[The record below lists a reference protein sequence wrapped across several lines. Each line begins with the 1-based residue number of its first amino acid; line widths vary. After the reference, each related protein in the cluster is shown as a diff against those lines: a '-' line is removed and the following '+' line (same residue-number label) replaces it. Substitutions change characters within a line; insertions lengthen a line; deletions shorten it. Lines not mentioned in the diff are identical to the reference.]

1 MPAVSAG
8 LSAALLLAVLG
19 FAVNDSGIAIPS
31 MVLAFFVPYALIAR
45 LCAMD
50 GSAP

>member
-1 MPAVSAG
+1 MSAG
-8 LSAALLLAVLG
+8 LLAALVLALLG

-45 LCAMD
+45 LYSP
-50 GSAP
+50 GPLSL